1 MTRLS
6 ELEACVLALIW
17 ADGPAT
23 PYVVRRTFL
32 KSPSPQWSG
41 SAGSIYPLIE
51 RLERRRLIFS
61 VPHST
66 GERQG
71 RRFSLAPAGRRA
83 LKRWLDPDIPA
94 WVGGVP
100 PDPLRT
106 RIRFLSAVPVAARK
120 EFLAAARRSVD
131 EHLRIMLQDYKT
143 RRKKGGFEF
152 WMARGALMAM
162 RARRAWLS
170 EMTKALG

>member
-1 MTRLS
+1 MIRLS

-23 PYVVRRTFL
+23 PYAVRQVFL
-32 KSPSPQWSG
+32 KSPTPQWSG

-51 RLERRRLIFS
+51 RLERRMLIRS

-66 GERQG
+66 GERQA
-71 RRFSLAPAGRRA
+71 RLFSVAPAGRRA

-94 WVGGVP
+94 RVAGLP

-106 RIRFLSAVPVAARK
+106 RIRFLGAVPTGAQR
-120 EFLAAARRSVD
+120 EFLAAARRAVD
-131 EHLRIMLQDYKT
+131 EHLRIQLRDYKS
-143 RRKKGGFEF
+143 RRKKGGFEY

-170 EMTKALG
+170 EMIKALR

>member
-23 PYVVRRTFL
+23 PYAVRQVFL
-32 KSPSPQWSG
+32 KSPSPEWSG
-41 SAGSIYPLIE
+41 SAGAIYPLIK
-51 RLERRRLIFS
+51 RLERRALIRS

-71 RRFSLAPAGRRA
+71 RLFSLAPAGRGA
-83 LKRWLDPDIPA
+83 LKRWLDPGIPT
-94 WVGGVP
+94 WVTGVP

-106 RIRFLSAVPVAARK
+106 RIRFLGAVPVEGQKKFLSAAQM
-120 EFLAAARRSVD
+120 AVD
-131 EHLRIMLQDYKT
+131 EHLRIMLQDYKS
-143 RRKKGGFEF
+143 RRQKGGFEY

-170 EMTKALG
+170 QMARTLP